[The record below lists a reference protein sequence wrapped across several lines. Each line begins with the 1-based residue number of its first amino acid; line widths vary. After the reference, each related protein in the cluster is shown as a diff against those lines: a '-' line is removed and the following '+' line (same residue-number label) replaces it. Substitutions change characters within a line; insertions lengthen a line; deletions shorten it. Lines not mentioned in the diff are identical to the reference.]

1 MNRITEML
9 GIKYPI
15 IQGAM
20 QDVAKAGLVAAVS
33 NAGGLGVL
41 ASGQDTPEQVREEIH
56 KVKEL
61 TDKPFAVN
69 LMFLNKRAPE
79 IVDVVIEEGVKIVT
93 TGAGTPKLY
102 MPKLKE
108 AGIKVMPVISNV
120 KIAKKME
127 DLGVDAVIAE
137 GMESG
142 GHIGTMASQTLWPQ
156 VVDAVN
162 IPVIAAGGIADNRG
176 VKAAMAMGAEGVQC
190 GTIFSISK
198 ESPVGDNWKKT
209 IIESKDTSIGVI
221 GTKMGVASR
230 TVVNKKAKELYGL
243 EDKMTDKLKFNQ
255 LLDEAYRKAVYQDDV
270 EDGIIFA
277 GSVAG
282 MIHES
287 KSVAEIIS
295 DLMKE

>member
-41 ASGQDTPEQVREEIH
+41 ASGQDAPEQVCEEIH

-69 LMFLNKRAPE
+69 LMFLNKRVPE

-102 MPKLKE
+102 MPKLKD
-108 AGIKVMPVISNV
+108 AGIKVMPVIPNV

-142 GHIGTMASQTLWPQ
+142 GHIGTMTSQTLWPQ
-156 VVDAVN
+156 VVDAVK

-230 TVVNKKAKELYGL
+230 TVVNKKAKELYEL

-255 LLDEAYRKAVYQDDV
+255 LLDEAYQKAVYQDDV
-270 EDGIIFA
+270 ENGIIFA

-287 KSVAEIIS
+287 KSAAEIIS

>member
-41 ASGQDTPEQVREEIH
+41 ASGQDTPEQVREEIR

-69 LMFLNKRAPE
+69 LMFLNKKVPE

-108 AGIKVMPVISNV
+108 AGIKIMPVIPNV

-127 DLGVDAVIAE
+127 ELGVDAVIAE

-142 GHIGTMASQTLWPQ
+142 GHIGTMTSQTLWPQ
-156 VVDAVN
+156 VVDAVK

-198 ESPVGDNWKKT
+198 ESPVGDNWKKV

-287 KSVAEIIS
+287 KSAAEIIS
-295 DLMKE
+295 DLMR

>member
-41 ASGQDTPEQVREEIH
+41 ASGQDTPEQVREEIR

-69 LMFLNKRAPE
+69 LMFLNKKVPE

-108 AGIKVMPVISNV
+108 AGIKVMPVIPNV

-127 DLGVDAVIAE
+127 ELGVDAVIAE

-142 GHIGTMASQTLWPQ
+142 GHIGTMTSQTLWPQ
-156 VVDAVN
+156 VVDAVK

-198 ESPVGDNWKKT
+198 ESPVGDNWKKV

-230 TVVNKKAKELYGL
+230 IVVNKKAKELYGL

-287 KSVAEIIS
+287 KSAAEIIS
-295 DLMKE
+295 DLMR

>member
-41 ASGQDTPEQVREEIH
+41 ASGQDTPEQVREEIR

-69 LMFLNKRAPE
+69 LMFLNKKVPE

-108 AGIKVMPVISNV
+108 AGIKVMPVIPNV

-127 DLGVDAVIAE
+127 ELGVDAVIAE

-142 GHIGTMASQTLWPQ
+142 GHIGTMTSQTLWPQ
-156 VVDAVN
+156 VVDAVK

-198 ESPVGDNWKKT
+198 ESPVGDNWKKV

-287 KSVAEIIS
+287 KSAAEIIS
-295 DLMKE
+295 DLMR

>member
-41 ASGQDTPEQVREEIH
+41 ASGQDTPEQVREEIR

-69 LMFLNKRAPE
+69 LMFLNKKVPE

-108 AGIKVMPVISNV
+108 AGIKVIPVIPNV

-127 DLGVDAVIAE
+127 ELGVDAVIAE

-142 GHIGTMASQTLWPQ
+142 GHIGTMTSQTLWPQ
-156 VVDAVN
+156 VVDAVK

-198 ESPVGDNWKKT
+198 ESPVGDNWKKV

-270 EDGIIFA
+270 ENGIIFA

-287 KSVAEIIS
+287 KSAAEIIS
-295 DLMKE
+295 DLMR

>member
-20 QDVAKAGLVAAVS
+20 QDVAKARLVAAVS

-69 LMFLNKRAPE
+69 LMFLNKKVPE

-108 AGIKVMPVISNV
+108 AGIKVMPVIPNV

-127 DLGVDAVIAE
+127 ELGVDAVIAE

-142 GHIGTMASQTLWPQ
+142 GHVGTMTSQILWPQ
-156 VVDAVN
+156 VVDAVK

-198 ESPVGDNWKKT
+198 ESPVGDNWKKV

-230 TVVNKKAKELYGL
+230 IVVNKKAKELYEL

-255 LLDEAYRKAVYQDDV
+255 LLDEAYQKAVYQDDV
-270 EDGIIFA
+270 ENGIIFA

-287 KSVAEIIS
+287 KSAAEIIS
-295 DLMKE
+295 DLMR

>member
-1 MNRITEML
+1 MNRITEIL

-41 ASGQDTPEQVREEIH
+41 ASGQDTPEQVREEIR

-69 LMFLNKRAPE
+69 LMFLNKKVPE

-108 AGIKVMPVISNV
+108 AGIKVMPVIPNV

-127 DLGVDAVIAE
+127 ELDVDAVIAE

-142 GHIGTMASQTLWPQ
+142 GHIGTMTSQTLWPQ
-156 VVDAVN
+156 VVDAVK

-176 VKAAMAMGAEGVQC
+176 VKAAMAMEAEGVQC

-198 ESPVGDNWKKT
+198 ESPVGDNWKKV

-255 LLDEAYRKAVYQDDV
+255 LLDEAYRKAVYQDNV

-287 KSVAEIIS
+287 KSAAEIIS
-295 DLMKE
+295 DLMR

>member
-1 MNRITEML
+1 ML
-9 GIKYPI
+9 EIKYPI

-41 ASGQDTPEQVREEIH
+41 ASGQDTPEQVREEIR

-69 LMFLNKRAPE
+69 LMFLNKKVPE

-108 AGIKVMPVISNV
+108 AGIKVMPVIPNV

-127 DLGVDAVIAE
+127 ELGVDAVIAE

-142 GHIGTMASQTLWPQ
+142 GHIGTMTSQTLWPQ
-156 VVDAVN
+156 VVDAVK

-198 ESPVGDNWKKT
+198 ESPVGDNWKKV

-270 EDGIIFA
+270 ENGIIFA

-287 KSVAEIIS
+287 KSAAEIIS
-295 DLMKE
+295 DLMR

>member
-20 QDVAKAGLVAAVS
+20 QDVAKARLVAAVS

-41 ASGQDTPEQVREEIH
+41 ASGQDTPEQVREEIR

-69 LMFLNKRAPE
+69 LMFLNKKVPE

-108 AGIKVMPVISNV
+108 AGIKVMPVIPNV

-127 DLGVDAVIAE
+127 ELGVDAVIAE

-142 GHIGTMASQTLWPQ
+142 GHIGTMTSQTLWPQ
-156 VVDAVN
+156 VVDAVK

-198 ESPVGDNWKKT
+198 ESPVGDNWKKV

-255 LLDEAYRKAVYQDDV
+255 LLDEAYQKAVYQDDV
-270 EDGIIFA
+270 ENGIIFA

-287 KSVAEIIS
+287 KSAAEIIS
-295 DLMKE
+295 DLMR

>member
-20 QDVAKAGLVAAVS
+20 QDVAKARLVAAVS

-69 LMFLNKRAPE
+69 LMFLNKKVPE

-108 AGIKVMPVISNV
+108 AGIKVIPVIPNV

-127 DLGVDAVIAE
+127 ELGVDAVIAE

-142 GHIGTMASQTLWPQ
+142 GHIGTMTSQTLWPQ
-156 VVDAVN
+156 VVDAVK

-198 ESPVGDNWKKT
+198 ESPVGDNWKKV

-255 LLDEAYRKAVYQDDV
+255 LLDEAYQKAVYQDDV
-270 EDGIIFA
+270 ENGIIFA

-287 KSVAEIIS
+287 KSAAEIIS
-295 DLMKE
+295 NLMR

>member
-1 MNRITEML
+1 MNRITEIL

-41 ASGQDTPEQVREEIH
+41 ASGQDTPEQVREEIR

-69 LMFLNKRAPE
+69 LMFLNKKVPE

-108 AGIKVMPVISNV
+108 AGIKVMPVIPNV

-127 DLGVDAVIAE
+127 ELGVDAVIAE

-287 KSVAEIIS
+287 KSAAEIIS
-295 DLMKE
+295 DLMR

>member
-1 MNRITEML
+1 MNQITEML
-9 GIKYPI
+9 EIKYPI

-41 ASGQDTPEQVREEIH
+41 ASGQDTPEQVREEIR

-69 LMFLNKRAPE
+69 LMFLNKKVPE

-108 AGIKVMPVISNV
+108 AGIKVMPVIPNV

-127 DLGVDAVIAE
+127 ELGVDAVIAE

-142 GHIGTMASQTLWPQ
+142 GHIGTMTSQTLWPQ
-156 VVDAVN
+156 VVDAVK

-198 ESPVGDNWKKT
+198 ESPVGDNWKKV

-255 LLDEAYRKAVYQDDV
+255 LLDEAYQKAVYQDDV
-270 EDGIIFA
+270 ENGIIFA

-287 KSVAEIIS
+287 KSAAEIIS
-295 DLMKE
+295 DLMR

>member
-20 QDVAKAGLVAAVS
+20 QDVAKARLVAAVS

-69 LMFLNKRAPE
+69 LMFLNKKVPE

-108 AGIKVMPVISNV
+108 AGIKVMPVIPNV

-127 DLGVDAVIAE
+127 ELGVDAFIAE

-142 GHIGTMASQTLWPQ
+142 GHIGTMTSQTLWPQ
-156 VVDAVN
+156 VVDAVK

-198 ESPVGDNWKKT
+198 ESPVGGNWKKV

-287 KSVAEIIS
+287 KSAAEIIS
-295 DLMKE
+295 DLMR

>member
-20 QDVAKAGLVAAVS
+20 QDVDKAGLVAAVS

-41 ASGQDTPEQVREEIH
+41 ASGQDTPEQVREEIR

-69 LMFLNKRAPE
+69 LMFLNKKVPE

-108 AGIKVMPVISNV
+108 AGIKVMPVIPNV

-127 DLGVDAVIAE
+127 ELGVDAVIAE

-142 GHIGTMASQTLWPQ
+142 GHIGTMTSQILWPQ
-156 VVDAVN
+156 VVDAVK

-198 ESPVGDNWKKT
+198 ESPVGDNWKKV

-287 KSVAEIIS
+287 KSAAEIIS
-295 DLMKE
+295 DLMR

>member
-9 GIKYPI
+9 EIKYPI

-41 ASGQDTPEQVREEIH
+41 ASGQDTPEQVREEIR

-69 LMFLNKRAPE
+69 LMFLNKKVPE

-108 AGIKVMPVISNV
+108 AGIKVMPVIPNV

-127 DLGVDAVIAE
+127 ELGVDAVIAE

-142 GHIGTMASQTLWPQ
+142 GHIGTMTSQTLWPQ
-156 VVDAVN
+156 VVDAVK

-176 VKAAMAMGAEGVQC
+176 VKAALAMGAEGVQC

-198 ESPVGDNWKKT
+198 ESPVGDNWKKV

-230 TVVNKKAKELYGL
+230 IVVNKKAKELYEL
-243 EDKMTDKLKFNQ
+243 EDKITDKLNFNQ
-255 LLDEAYRKAVYQDDV
+255 LLDEAYQKAVYQDDV

-287 KSVAEIIS
+287 KSAAEIIS
-295 DLMKE
+295 DLMR

>member
-20 QDVAKAGLVAAVS
+20 QDVAKARLVAAVS

-69 LMFLNKRAPE
+69 LMFLNKKVPE

-108 AGIKVMPVISNV
+108 AGIKVIPVIPNV

-127 DLGVDAVIAE
+127 ELGVDAVIAE

-142 GHIGTMASQTLWPQ
+142 GHIGTMTSQTLWPQ
-156 VVDAVN
+156 VVDAVK

-176 VKAAMAMGAEGVQC
+176 AKAAMAMGAEGVQC

-198 ESPVGDNWKKT
+198 ESPVGDNWKKV

-270 EDGIIFA
+270 ENGIIFA

-287 KSVAEIIS
+287 KSAAEIIS
-295 DLMKE
+295 DLMR

>member
-1 MNRITEML
+1 ML

-41 ASGQDTPEQVREEIH
+41 ASGQDTPEQVREEIR

-69 LMFLNKRAPE
+69 LMFLNKKVPE

-108 AGIKVMPVISNV
+108 AGIKVMPVIPNV

-127 DLGVDAVIAE
+127 ELGVDAVIAE

-142 GHIGTMASQTLWPQ
+142 GHIGTMTSQILWPQ
-156 VVDAVN
+156 VVDAVK

-198 ESPVGDNWKKT
+198 ESPIGDNWKKV

-230 TVVNKKAKELYGL
+230 IVVNKKAKELYEL

-255 LLDEAYRKAVYQDDV
+255 LLDEAYQKAVYQDDV
-270 EDGIIFA
+270 ENGIIFA

-287 KSVAEIIS
+287 KSTAEIIS
-295 DLMKE
+295 DLMR

>member
-20 QDVAKAGLVAAVS
+20 QDVAKARLVAAVS

-69 LMFLNKRAPE
+69 LMFLNKKVPE

-108 AGIKVMPVISNV
+108 AGIKVMPVIPNV

-127 DLGVDAVIAE
+127 ELGVDVVIAE

-142 GHIGTMASQTLWPQ
+142 GHIGTMTSQILWPQ
-156 VVDAVN
+156 VVDAVK

-198 ESPVGDNWKKT
+198 ESPVGDNWKKV

-287 KSVAEIIS
+287 KSAAEIIS
-295 DLMKE
+295 DLMR

>member
-41 ASGQDTPEQVREEIH
+41 ASGQDTPEQVREEIR

-69 LMFLNKRAPE
+69 LMFLNKKVPE

-108 AGIKVMPVISNV
+108 AGIKVMPVIPNV

-127 DLGVDAVIAE
+127 ELGVDAVIAE

-142 GHIGTMASQTLWPQ
+142 GHIGTMTSQILWPQ
-156 VVDAVN
+156 VVDAVK

-176 VKAAMAMGAEGVQC
+176 VKAALAMGAEGVQC

-198 ESPVGDNWKKT
+198 ESPVGDNWKKV

-270 EDGIIFA
+270 ENGIIFA

-287 KSVAEIIS
+287 KSAAEIIS
-295 DLMKE
+295 DLMR

>member
-1 MNRITEML
+1 ML

-69 LMFLNKRAPE
+69 LMFLNKKVPE

-108 AGIKVMPVISNV
+108 AGIKVMPVIPNV

-127 DLGVDAVIAE
+127 ELGVDVVIAE

-142 GHIGTMASQTLWPQ
+142 GHIGTMTSQILWPQ
-156 VVDAVN
+156 VVDAVK

-198 ESPVGDNWKKT
+198 ESPVGDNWKKV

-255 LLDEAYRKAVYQDDV
+255 LLDEAYQKAVYQDDV
-270 EDGIIFA
+270 ENGIIFA

-287 KSVAEIIS
+287 KSAAEIIS
-295 DLMKE
+295 NLMR

>member
-41 ASGQDTPEQVREEIH
+41 ASGQDTPEQVREEIR

-69 LMFLNKRAPE
+69 LMFLNKKVPE

-108 AGIKVMPVISNV
+108 AGIKVMPVIPNV

-127 DLGVDAVIAE
+127 ELGVDAVIAE

-142 GHIGTMASQTLWPQ
+142 GHIGTMTSQTLWPQ
-156 VVDAVN
+156 VVDAVQ

-176 VKAAMAMGAEGVQC
+176 VKAPMAMGAEGVQC

-198 ESPVGDNWKKT
+198 ESPVGDNWKKV

-270 EDGIIFA
+270 ENGIIFA

-287 KSVAEIIS
+287 KSTAEIIS
-295 DLMKE
+295 DLMR

>member
-41 ASGQDTPEQVREEIH
+41 ASGQDTPEQVREEIR

-69 LMFLNKRAPE
+69 LMFLNKKVPE

-108 AGIKVMPVISNV
+108 AGIKVIPVIPNV

-127 DLGVDAVIAE
+127 ELGVDAVIAE

-142 GHIGTMASQTLWPQ
+142 GHIGTMTSQTLWPQ
-156 VVDAVN
+156 VVDAVK

-198 ESPVGDNWKKT
+198 ESPVGDNWKKV

-255 LLDEAYRKAVYQDDV
+255 LLDEAYQKAVYQDDV
-270 EDGIIFA
+270 ENGIIFA

-287 KSVAEIIS
+287 KSAAEIIS
-295 DLMKE
+295 DLMR

>member
-1 MNRITEML
+1 MNQITEML

-41 ASGQDTPEQVREEIH
+41 ASGQDTPEQVREEIR

-69 LMFLNKRAPE
+69 LMFLNKKVPE

-108 AGIKVMPVISNV
+108 AGIKVMPVIPNV

-127 DLGVDAVIAE
+127 ELGVDAVIAE

-142 GHIGTMASQTLWPQ
+142 GHIGTMTSQTLWPQ
-156 VVDAVN
+156 VVDAVK

-198 ESPVGDNWKKT
+198 ESPVGDNWKKV

-230 TVVNKKAKELYGL
+230 TVVNKKAKELYEL
-243 EDKMTDKLKFNQ
+243 EDKITDKLNFNQ
-255 LLDEAYRKAVYQDDV
+255 LLDEAYQKAVYQDDV

-287 KSVAEIIS
+287 KSAAKIIS
-295 DLMKE
+295 DLMR

>member
-41 ASGQDTPEQVREEIH
+41 ASGQDTPEQVREEIR

-69 LMFLNKRAPE
+69 LMFLNKKVPE

-108 AGIKVMPVISNV
+108 AGIKVMPVIPNV

-127 DLGVDAVIAE
+127 ELGVDAVIAE

-142 GHIGTMASQTLWPQ
+142 GHIGTMTSQTLWPQ
-156 VVDAVN
+156 VVDAVK

-176 VKAAMAMGAEGVQC
+176 VKAALAMGAEGVQC

-198 ESPVGDNWKKT
+198 ESPVGDNWKKV

-270 EDGIIFA
+270 ENGIIFA

-287 KSVAEIIS
+287 KSAAEIIS
-295 DLMKE
+295 DLMR

>member
-20 QDVAKAGLVAAVS
+20 QDVAKARLVAAVS

-69 LMFLNKRAPE
+69 LMFLNKKVPE

-108 AGIKVMPVISNV
+108 AGIKVIPVIPNV

-127 DLGVDAVIAE
+127 ELGVDAVIAE

-142 GHIGTMASQTLWPQ
+142 GHIGTMTSQTLWPQ
-156 VVDAVN
+156 VVDAVK

-198 ESPVGDNWKKT
+198 ESPVGNNWKKV
-209 IIESKDTSIGVI
+209 IIESKDISIGVI

-287 KSVAEIIS
+287 KSAAEIIS
-295 DLMKE
+295 DLMR

>member
-41 ASGQDTPEQVREEIH
+41 ASGQDTPEQVREEIR

-69 LMFLNKRAPE
+69 LMFLNKKVPE

-108 AGIKVMPVISNV
+108 AGIKVMPVIPNV

-127 DLGVDAVIAE
+127 ELGVDAVIAE

-142 GHIGTMASQTLWPQ
+142 GHIGIMTSQTLWPQ
-156 VVDAVN
+156 VVDAVK

-198 ESPVGDNWKKT
+198 ESPVGDNWKKV

-270 EDGIIFA
+270 ENGIIFA

-287 KSVAEIIS
+287 KSAAEIIS
-295 DLMKE
+295 DLMR

>member
-9 GIKYPI
+9 GIKCPI

-41 ASGQDTPEQVREEIH
+41 ASGQDAPEQVREEIH

-69 LMFLNKRAPE
+69 LMFLNKRVPE

-102 MPKLKE
+102 MPKLKD
-108 AGIKVMPVISNV
+108 AGIKVMPVIPNV

-142 GHIGTMASQTLWPQ
+142 GHIGTMTSQTLWPQ

-221 GTKMGVASR
+221 GTKMGVASQ
-230 TVVNKKAKELYGL
+230 TVVNKKAKELYEL

-255 LLDEAYRKAVYQDDV
+255 LLDEAYQKAVYQDDV
-270 EDGIIFA
+270 ENGIIFA

-287 KSVAEIIS
+287 KSAAEIIS

>member
-41 ASGQDTPEQVREEIH
+41 ASGQDTPEQVREEIR

-69 LMFLNKRAPE
+69 LMFLNKKVPE

-108 AGIKVMPVISNV
+108 AGIKVMPVIPNV

-127 DLGVDAVIAE
+127 NLGVDAVIAE

-142 GHIGTMASQTLWPQ
+142 GHIGTMTSQTLWPQ
-156 VVDAVN
+156 VVDDVK

-198 ESPVGDNWKKT
+198 ESPVGDNWKKV

-287 KSVAEIIS
+287 KSAAEIIS
-295 DLMKE
+295 DLMR

>member
-41 ASGQDTPEQVREEIH
+41 ASGQDTPEQVREEIR

-69 LMFLNKRAPE
+69 LMFLNKKVPE

-108 AGIKVMPVISNV
+108 AGIKVIPVIPNV

-127 DLGVDAVIAE
+127 ELGVDAVIAE

-142 GHIGTMASQTLWPQ
+142 GHIGTMTSQILWPQ
-156 VVDAVN
+156 VVDAVK

-198 ESPVGDNWKKT
+198 ESPVGDNWKKV

-255 LLDEAYRKAVYQDDV
+255 LLDEAYQKAVYQDDV
-270 EDGIIFA
+270 ENGIIFA

-287 KSVAEIIS
+287 KSAAEIIS
-295 DLMKE
+295 NLMR

>member
-41 ASGQDTPEQVREEIH
+41 ASGQDTPEQVREEIR

-69 LMFLNKRAPE
+69 LMFLNKKVPE
-79 IVDVVIEEGVKIVT
+79 IVDVVIEEEVKIVT

-108 AGIKVMPVISNV
+108 AGIKVMPVIPNV

-127 DLGVDAVIAE
+127 ELGVDAVIAE

-142 GHIGTMASQTLWPQ
+142 GHIGTMTSQTLWPQ
-156 VVDAVN
+156 VVDAVK

-198 ESPVGDNWKKT
+198 ESPVGDNWKKV

-270 EDGIIFA
+270 ENGIIFA

-287 KSVAEIIS
+287 KSAAEIIS
-295 DLMKE
+295 DLMR

>member
-41 ASGQDTPEQVREEIH
+41 ASGQDTPEQVREEIR

-69 LMFLNKRAPE
+69 SIFLNKKVPE

-108 AGIKVMPVISNV
+108 AGIKVMPVIPNV

-127 DLGVDAVIAE
+127 ELGVDAVIAE

-142 GHIGTMASQTLWPQ
+142 GHIGTMTSQTLWPQ
-156 VVDAVN
+156 VVDAVK

-176 VKAAMAMGAEGVQC
+176 VKAAMAMEAEGVQC

-221 GTKMGVASR
+221 GTKMEVASR
-230 TVVNKKAKELYGL
+230 TVVNKKAKELYEL

-255 LLDEAYRKAVYQDDV
+255 LLDEAYQKAVYQDDV
-270 EDGIIFA
+270 ENGIIFA

-287 KSVAEIIS
+287 KSAAEIIS

>member
-20 QDVAKAGLVAAVS
+20 QDVAKARLVAAVS

-41 ASGQDTPEQVREEIH
+41 ASGQDTPEQVREEIR

-69 LMFLNKRAPE
+69 LMFLNKKVPE

-108 AGIKVMPVISNV
+108 AGIKVMPVIPNV

-127 DLGVDAVIAE
+127 ELGVDAVIAE

-142 GHIGTMASQTLWPQ
+142 GHIGTMTSQTLWPQ
-156 VVDAVN
+156 VVDAVK

-198 ESPVGDNWKKT
+198 ESPVGDNWKKV

-230 TVVNKKAKELYGL
+230 TVVNKKAKELYEL

-255 LLDEAYRKAVYQDDV
+255 LLDEAYQKAVYQDDV
-270 EDGIIFA
+270 ENGIIFA

-287 KSVAEIIS
+287 KSAAEIIS
-295 DLMKE
+295 DLMR

>member
-41 ASGQDTPEQVREEIH
+41 ASGQDTPEQVREEIR

-69 LMFLNKRAPE
+69 LMFLNKKVPE

-108 AGIKVMPVISNV
+108 AGIKVMPVIPNV

-127 DLGVDAVIAE
+127 ELDVDAVIAE

-142 GHIGTMASQTLWPQ
+142 GHIGTMTSQTLWPQ
-156 VVDAVN
+156 VVDAVK

-198 ESPVGDNWKKT
+198 ESPVGDNWKKV

-255 LLDEAYRKAVYQDDV
+255 LLDEAYQKAVYQDDV
-270 EDGIIFA
+270 ENGIIFA

-287 KSVAEIIS
+287 KSAAEIIS
-295 DLMKE
+295 DLMR

>member
-41 ASGQDTPEQVREEIH
+41 ASGQDTPEQVREEIR

-69 LMFLNKRAPE
+69 LMFLNKKVPE
-79 IVDVVIEEGVKIVT
+79 IVDVVIEEEVKIVT

-108 AGIKVMPVISNV
+108 AGIKVMPVIPNV

-127 DLGVDAVIAE
+127 ELGVDAVIAE

-142 GHIGTMASQTLWPQ
+142 GHIGTMTSQTLWPQ
-156 VVDAVN
+156 VVDAVK

-198 ESPVGDNWKKT
+198 ESPVGDNWKKV

-255 LLDEAYRKAVYQDDV
+255 LLDEAYQKAVYQDDV
-270 EDGIIFA
+270 ENGIIFA

-287 KSVAEIIS
+287 KSAAEIIS
-295 DLMKE
+295 NLMR

>member
-41 ASGQDTPEQVREEIH
+41 ASGQDTPEQVREEIR

-69 LMFLNKRAPE
+69 LMFLNKKVPE

-108 AGIKVMPVISNV
+108 AGIKVMPVIPNV

-127 DLGVDAVIAE
+127 ELGVDAVIVE

-142 GHIGTMASQTLWPQ
+142 GHIGTMTSQTLWPQ
-156 VVDAVN
+156 VVDAVK

-198 ESPVGDNWKKT
+198 ESPVGDNWKKV

-287 KSVAEIIS
+287 KSAAEIIA
-295 DLMKE
+295 DLMR

>member
-20 QDVAKAGLVAAVS
+20 QDVAKARLVAAVS

-69 LMFLNKRAPE
+69 LMFLNKKVPE

-108 AGIKVMPVISNV
+108 AGIKVMPVIPNV

-127 DLGVDAVIAE
+127 ELGVDAVIAE

-142 GHIGTMASQTLWPQ
+142 GHIGTMTSQILWPQ
-156 VVDAVN
+156 VVDAVK

-198 ESPVGDNWKKT
+198 ESPVGDNWKKV

-230 TVVNKKAKELYGL
+230 IVVNKKAKELYEL

-255 LLDEAYRKAVYQDDV
+255 LLDEAYQKAVYQDDV
-270 EDGIIFA
+270 ENGIIFA

-287 KSVAEIIS
+287 KSAAEIIS
-295 DLMKE
+295 DLMR

>member
-41 ASGQDTPEQVREEIH
+41 ASGQDTPEQVREEIR

-69 LMFLNKRAPE
+69 LMFLNKKVPE

-108 AGIKVMPVISNV
+108 AGIKVMPVIPNV

-127 DLGVDAVIAE
+127 ELGVDAVIAE

-142 GHIGTMASQTLWPQ
+142 GHIGTMTSQTLWPQ
-156 VVDAVN
+156 VVDAVK

-198 ESPVGDNWKKT
+198 ESPVGDNWKKV

-255 LLDEAYRKAVYQDDV
+255 LLDEAYRKAVYQDNV
-270 EDGIIFA
+270 KDGIIFA

-287 KSVAEIIS
+287 KSAAEIIS
-295 DLMKE
+295 DLMR

>member
-41 ASGQDTPEQVREEIH
+41 ASGQDTPEQVREEIR

-69 LMFLNKRAPE
+69 LMFLNKKVPE

-108 AGIKVMPVISNV
+108 AGIKVMPVIPNV

-127 DLGVDAVIAE
+127 ELGVDAVIAE

-142 GHIGTMASQTLWPQ
+142 GHIGTMTSQTLWPQ
-156 VVDAVN
+156 VVDAVK

-198 ESPVGDNWKKT
+198 ESPVGDNWKKV

-230 TVVNKKAKELYGL
+230 IVVNKKAKELYEL

-287 KSVAEIIS
+287 KSAAEIIA
-295 DLMKE
+295 DLMR

>member
-20 QDVAKAGLVAAVS
+20 QDVAKARLVAAVS

-69 LMFLNKRAPE
+69 LMFLNKKVPE

-108 AGIKVMPVISNV
+108 AGIKVIPVIPNV

-127 DLGVDAVIAE
+127 ELGVDAVIAE

-142 GHIGTMASQTLWPQ
+142 GHIGTMTSQTLWPQ
-156 VVDAVN
+156 VVDAVK

-176 VKAAMAMGAEGVQC
+176 VKAAMAMGAKGVQC

-198 ESPVGDNWKKT
+198 ESPVGDNWKKV

-230 TVVNKKAKELYGL
+230 TVVNKKAKELYEL

-270 EDGIIFA
+270 ENGIIFA

-287 KSVAEIIS
+287 KSAAEIIS
-295 DLMKE
+295 DLMR